1 MKQLIIPLLALLLV
15 SCGSGSSEPTSENS
29 TERSSSGSSI
39 PTKQDV
45 IDAMNRQYNMEGT
58 SPGSPRKSIEL
69 HDVKIG
75 TTDEPNE
82 QDLIDG
88 IPDKSKV
95 TMAKIEY
102 THRTHYNEITKAY
115 RETGT
120 FKVYRDNFGEWIAMR
135 DGTVGTKYFDEPAD
149 P

>member
-1 MKQLIIPLLALLLV
+1 MKRIVIPLFSLLLF
-15 SCGSGSSEPTSENS
+15 SCGSGSSENGAENS
-29 TERSSSGSSI
+29 TEESSSTSSI
-39 PTKQDV
+39 PTKQD
-45 IDAMNRQYNMEGT
+45 IINAMNKQYTVEPT
-58 SPGSPRKSIEL
+58 SEWSGRRSIEL
-69 HDVKIG
+69 HSVKIG

-135 DGTVGTKYFDEPAD
+135 DGTVGTKYFDEPAN